1 MKIGMN
7 EICIKEVV
15 NAWQETIDDKIG
27 FSDNDEGI
35 RVTYPNGIY
44 YLITIEQV
52 YSNRKVFSMNV
63 NSTLKAINLTVQYLK
78 ERKINDSINDNN

>member
-7 EICIKEVV
+7 EMCIKEVV
-15 NAWQETIDDKIG
+15 NAWQATIDDKIG

-52 YSNRKVFSMNV
+52 YSNRNVFSMNV